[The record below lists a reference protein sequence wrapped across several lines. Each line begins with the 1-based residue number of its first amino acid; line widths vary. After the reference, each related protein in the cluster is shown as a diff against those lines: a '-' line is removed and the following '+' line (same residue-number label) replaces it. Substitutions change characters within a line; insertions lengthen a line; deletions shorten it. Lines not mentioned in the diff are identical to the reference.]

1 MSKGDFMEIGILLS
15 FLFFLGLFAGV
26 GLASMRVKEDTTDD
40 YLVAGRGMH
49 PALAALSAV
58 STWNSGYMF
67 IGAVGFTY
75 MMGYNVIWMAIAS
88 TAGQIIAW
96 AWLYKFIQEEGRERN
111 VRSLSSLVAEK
122 AGAPEAKLAAVLSVL
137 FLSIYAAAQLTSGG
151 KALFVML
158 GWDELI
164 GILIGFVLV
173 VAYCYAGGIRASIW
187 TDAVQSCVMIVG
199 SLILCWIALGEVGGF
214 SGLNSELKSQ
224 DPALTNIM
232 PPDLMFGISMW
243 VFAFFLGGLA
253 VAGQPQVVSRIMTL
267 DSDNDRKQAMIWFFV
282 WQTPFIIMITFI
294 GLASRV
300 LFDSTDFDPELGLPM
315 LAMGTMPA
323 IGIGMILAS
332 IFAAT
337 MSTADSQV
345 LACTAAITDDIKPE
359 WREDHKTTKKVT
371 LVVAAFA
378 TAISIGGL
386 YIPGGDSVFKLV
398 VLAVY
403 GLGSIFVPLL
413 IIRWAGFKP
422 DSTHSIVMMVSAFSA
437 VMLWS
442 LLPAIMGW
450 KSVAGADGIFPS
462 VPGMGAAFLSHFLMC
477 KLRGNS
483 NSNWLGRF
491 EISQAK
497 KNQIIGFC
505 VSLLCIVGVGE
516 GAYAIY
522 APDANDGVSYRGVDD
537 YAVYWNDKT
546 LEIVSG
552 VEYIEDGDFFEFT
565 YTWDDPE
572 ELVGFIPINFN
583 VNGLAGETNE
593 ETSPQSPVDQVACAV
608 NSGEDAFDILTVEI
622 SHREFSESASD
633 DEGFPSGVIVHFTDN
648 GWFFEGIMNQSIT
661 PVPNDERDENYNAQL
676 YVNNTSEAIIYDNLY
691 PNGNHTGDYTA
702 IFRIDAQT
710 GDGACPR
717 TDPGEDVEYSITING
732 LKDFTVVPKS
742 DLVFE

>member
-1 MSKGDFMEIGILLS
+1 MEIGILLS
-15 FLFFLGLFAGV
+15 FLFFLGIFAGV

-88 TAGQIIAW
+88 TLGQLIAW
-96 AWLYKFIQEEGRERN
+96 AWLYKFIQKEGQERS

-122 AGAPEAKLAAVLSVL
+122 SGAPEARLAAVLSVL

-158 GWDELI
+158 GWDELV

-199 SLILCWIALGEVGGF
+199 TMILCWIALGDVGGF
-214 SGLNSELKSQ
+214 SGLNAGLLSQ
-224 DPALTNIM
+224 DPALTSLM
-232 PPDLMFGISMW
+232 PPNLMFGFSMW
-243 VFAFFLGGLA
+243 VLAFFLGGLA

-267 DSDNDRKQAMIWFFV
+267 DSDNDRKQAMVWFFV
-282 WQTPFIIMITFI
+282 WQTPFIVLITFI

-300 LFDSTDFDPELGLPM
+300 LFTSNDFDPELGLPM
-315 LAMGTMPA
+315 LAMDTMPA

-359 WREDHKTTKKVT
+359 WREDHKTTKIVT

-378 TAISIGGL
+378 TAISVGGL

-413 IIRWAGFKP
+413 IIRWMGYKP
-422 DSTHSIVMMVSAFSA
+422 DSTHSIAMMVSAFGA
-437 VMLWS
+437 VIVWS
-442 LLPAIMGW
+442 ILPSIMGW
-450 KSVAGADGIFPS
+450 KSVSAADGIFPS
-462 VPGMGAAFLSHFLMC
+462 VPGMGAAFATHFAFC
-477 KLRGNS
+477 WFRSDSSDNPF
-483 NSNWLGRF
+483 GRF
-491 EISQAK
+491 SMPSRKVATWGAVILLAVVGGMEGSYQKFAPGAHSLNRDSSGYQLNYSVIQNIQSETVNIADGETYQSAFEVIETSNALISVSFIISYGETNEAFGSECDDVITVPDFSDVNGPHDQIDDGPRTTSSCDQGEIEVAWVKTNADGFYQAE
-497 KNQIIGFC
+497 
-505 VSLLCIVGVGE
+505 VGVGE
-516 GAYAIY
+516 YSKEGTNG
-522 APDANDGVSYRGVDD
+522 DLTSVREGMLESYRMEGIYSV
-537 YAVYWNDKT
+537 
-546 LEIVSG
+546 EITV
-552 VEYIEDGDFFEFT
+552 
-565 YTWDDPE
+565 
-572 ELVGFIPINFN
+572 
-583 VNGLAGETNE
+583 ETN
-593 ETSPQSPVDQVACAV
+593 TAFPVTNDP
-608 NSGEDAFDILTVEI
+608 
-622 SHREFSESASD
+622 SE
-633 DEGFPSGVIVHFTDN
+633 
-648 GWFFEGIMNQSIT
+648 
-661 PVPNDERDENYNAQL
+661 
-676 YVNNTSEAIIYDNLY
+676 
-691 PNGNHTGDYTA
+691 
-702 IFRIDAQT
+702 
-710 GDGACPR
+710 
-717 TDPGEDVEYSITING
+717 SITISWVT
-732 LKDFTVVPKS
+732 LEFMPEEVKRA
-742 DLVFE
+742 